1 VDARLGEG
9 GVARDD
15 DGLAAIGPRVRPS
28 LVADAPEDDDL
39 TGGGAV
45 EVGGIL
51 CDAPRELAGTA
62 DDAVFSA
69 GNDEVE
75 RLGRGHRP
83 RKGKRTEVTLQRSG
97 GGVDSGRVFRTFFS
111 LAEVMKIGVPK
122 EIKIGETRVSMTPSL
137 CRRCVALG
145 GEVLVQ
151 KSAGITA
158 GFTDAEYR
166 AAGATVVASAAAVWA
181 ADLILKVKEPLPA
194 EYGRLRTGQMLFTY
208 LHLAAGPELA
218 KVLLKKK
225 ILGISYETV
234 EGNDGSFPLLKPMSQ
249 IAGRLA
255 IQVGAYFLQSQHGGS
270 GVLLGGIP
278 GTMPGHV
285 VVVGA
290 GNSGAHAV
298 QMAAGMGA
306 RVTVLDLDT
315 RKLEALDSE
324 YRGRVVTLMSNPA
337 NLEASVADADLLIG
351 AVLIPAA
358 KAPIVVSKSMVAQMR
373 PGSVIVDIAIDQ
385 GGCVETIRP
394 TSHEEPVY
402 KQHGVI
408 HYAVPNMPALVGRTS
423 TLGLT
428 QATEPF
434 VATLVQKGVERALA
448 EHPGLAKGV
457 NTRDGKIVYGAVAKA
472 LGYE

>member
-1 VDARLGEG
+1 M
-9 GVARDD
+9 
-15 DGLAAIGPRVRPS
+15 
-28 LVADAPEDDDL
+28 
-39 TGGGAV
+39 T
-45 EVGGIL
+45 
-51 CDAPRELAGTA
+51 
-62 DDAVFSA
+62 
-69 GNDEVE
+69 
-75 RLGRGHRP
+75 
-83 RKGKRTEVTLQRSG
+83 
-97 GGVDSGRVFRTFFS
+97 
-111 LAEVMKIGVPK
+111 IGVPK

-137 CRRCVALG
+137 CRRCVSLG
-145 GEVLVQ
+145 ARVLIQ

-166 AAGATVVASAAAVWA
+166 AAGATLVADAAKVWRA
-181 ADLILKVKEPLPA
+181 ADLILKVKEPLSA
-194 EYGRLRTGQMLFTY
+194 EYDLMQDGQAIFTY

-218 KVLLKKK
+218 RVLLKKR

-234 EGNDGSFPLLKPMSQ
+234 EGADGSFPLLKPMSQ
-249 IAGRLA
+249 IAGRLS
-255 IQVGAYFLQSQHGGS
+255 IQIGAYFLQSQHGGS

-315 RKLEALDSE
+315 RKLEALDME

-337 NLEASVADADLLIG
+337 NIDHEVANADLLIG

-358 KAPIVVSKSMVAQMR
+358 KAPTVVTKKTVARMR

-385 GGCVETIRP
+385 GGCIESIRP
-394 TSHEEPVY
+394 TSHKHPVY
-402 KQHGVI
+402 EQYGVI

-428 QATEPF
+428 QATEPY
-434 VATLVQKGVERALA
+434 VAMLVRKGVERALA
-448 EHPGLAKGV
+448 EHQGLQRGV
-457 NTRDGKIVYGAVAKA
+457 NTEGGKIVYPAVAKA
-472 LGYE
+472 LGYS